1 VSKIFVLILLSFLN
15 LFALAQKLSNF
26 DTKEQPDAPDYQ
38 LSKNW
43 SALPFRIDMADVIP
57 KSENWKND
65 VNKEID
71 VFYIYPTMYL
81 KGKTWNA
88 DLNNKKLNK
97 SIDNYPVKFHAS
109 VFNDV
114 ARVYAPRYR
123 QSIAKVW
130 DNPEEPNHKA
140 SLDFA
145 YEDVKR
151 AFKYYLENYNN
162 GRPLIIASHSQGSYH
177 GIKLLKDF
185 FETDSLKEKLIAA
198 YLIGYGIDSSYYENI
213 DYCKNATDNQCYITW
228 ASFRHNYEPKESD
241 KKLNSLLYTN
251 VCINPITWNSEKE
264 KVDKTQT
271 SGGVM
276 LQLKQKKKRRNTA
289 QISDNQFL
297 RVKTKYPFVRLPFV
311 KVYHVLDYNLFWFD
325 IRKNAMDRSNVYL
338 KK

>member
-1 VSKIFVLILLSFLN
+1 VSKILVLILLSFLN
-15 LFALAQKLSNF
+15 LFALAQKLPNF
-26 DTKEQPDAPDYQ
+26 DTNEQPDSPDYQ
-38 LSKNW
+38 LSKNL
-43 SALPFRIDMADVIP
+43 SALPFRVDVADVIP
-57 KSENWKND
+57 KGENWIND
-65 VNKEID
+65 AKKEID

-88 DLNNKKLNK
+88 DLSNKKLNK

-109 VFNDV
+109 VFNHV

-145 YEDVKR
+145 YEDVKN
-151 AFKYYLENYNN
+151 AFEYYLKNYNN
-162 GRPLIIASHSQGSYH
+162 GRPFIIASHSQGSYH
-177 GIKLLKDF
+177 GIQLLKDY
-185 FETDSLKEKLIAA
+185 FEDGLLQKQLVAA
-198 YLIGYGIDSSYYENI
+198 YLIGYGIDSTFYDNI
-213 DYCKNATDNQCYITW
+213 DYCKTATDNNCYITW

-251 VCINPITWNSEKE
+251 VCINPITWNNEKKKIDSQLSE
-264 KVDKTQT
+264 
-271 SGGVM
+271 GGIM
-276 LQLKQKKKRRNTA
+276 LSLKQKKKRKNSA
-289 QISDNQFL
+289 EIAKENFL
-297 RVKTKYPFVRLPFV
+297 RVKTKYPVVRLPFV